1 MDICHCRSTQR
12 GIPFLT
18 ILQPVSVIYYLWS
31 SVRIFIFGAEVCL
44 STEPLYLIVL
54 HSIPETGILISLGGL
69 LIGIRPPW
77 QRILLVAALTA
88 LASHFIRVLPLPPG
102 INVFLQLPILIGLL
116 AYFCS
121 LPLKYA
127 TMVSFLGL
135 VLLGIFETL
144 YVMVVTGLTGIT
156 IPQAMSNPIWR
167 ALFPLPEFLLLGLI
181 IMILIRYDIVIYNIA
196 EVLEEKKLNR
206 EEQQSN

>member
-1 MDICHCRSTQR
+1 
-12 GIPFLT
+12 
-18 ILQPVSVIYYLWS
+18 
-31 SVRIFIFGAEVCL
+31 
-44 STEPLYLIVL
+44 
-54 HSIPETGILISLGGL
+54 
-69 LIGIRPPW
+69 
-77 QRILLVAALTA
+77 
-88 LASHFIRVLPLPPG
+88 
-102 INVFLQLPILIGLL
+102 
-116 AYFCS
+116 
-121 LPLKYA
+121 
-127 TMVSFLGL
+127 MVSFLGL

>member
-1 MDICHCRSTQR
+1 M
-12 GIPFLT
+12 
-18 ILQPVSVIYYLWS
+18 
-31 SVRIFIFGAEVCL
+31 

-121 LPLKYA
+121 LPLKHA

-144 YVMVVTGLTGIT
+144 YVMVVTSLTGIT
-156 IPQAMSNPIWR
+156 VPEAMAHPIWR